1 MIGLKPSEF
10 WDILPREFFLMQ
22 KAYYKKEQQ
31 KTQESWEQTR
41 WIAAVLLQPH
51 MKKGKR
57 MKPTELVK
65 FPWEENKNKKQTKK
79 EIQHEIDYTLEL
91 YKKINDGQKK
101 D

>member
-1 MIGLKPSEF
+1 M
-10 WDILPREFFLMQ
+10 LPRQFFLMQ
-22 KAYYKKEQQ
+22 KAHHKKVQQ

-57 MKPTELVK
+57 MKPTDLVK
-65 FPWEENKNKKQTKK
+65 FPWEEKPKTKQTKK
-79 EIQHEIDYTLEL
+79 EIQHEIDYTLQL
-91 YKKINDGQKK
+91 YNKINHGKKK